1 MNATISEAQA
11 AAEKAAIECARETNE
26 NYMMPE
32 SDSPAFQEEYA
43 RAKERRDVALRKI
56 MVTISR
62 LNEAKEA
69 HNAAM
74 CDIFMMDT
82 GLKLGRSVLLL
93 GANDTLYPYILDHI
107 SLIEGYEGERF
118 ATWGRLI
125 SPETGEELPEEER
138 PFHSFSEH
146 IGRALPFTYFHDVE
160 SFLEVSKKGLLKV

>member
-11 AAEKAAIECARETNE
+11 AAEKAAIECAQETTE

-32 SDSPAFQEEYA
+32 SDDPAFQEEYA
-43 RAKERRDVALRKI
+43 RAKKRRDMALRKI

-74 CDIFMMDT
+74 CDIFMMDM

-93 GANDTLYPYILDHI
+93 GDEGTMYPFILDHI
-107 SLIEGYEGERF
+107 ILIEGYEEERY

-125 SPETGEELPEEER
+125 SPETGEEVPEGER
-138 PFHSFSEH
+138 RICSFSKH
-146 IGRALPFTYFHDVE
+146 IGRALPFSYFHDVE
-160 SFLEVSKKGLLKV
+160 SFLKLSKSGKIKV